1 MNLGWEF
8 IPTPINLTNL
18 VKESIMLNNVLK
30 FVIGGAAVVGAIA
43 AIDAVIEAKEA
54 AKKAAKEKADA
65 EYKQTQEEFA
75 KARAEL
81 DPTTRSFN
89 EDYAKACLRQYGM
102 ALSMLKSSPD
112 NEILLGMAAERRR
125 NLFEVQRDFAVR
137 FSNTGLELVDL
148 ARDYTD
154 QEMIELVKRELAA
167 RA

>member
-1 MNLGWEF
+1 
-8 IPTPINLTNL
+8 
-18 VKESIMLNNVLK
+18 MLNNVLK
-30 FVIGGAAVVGAIA
+30 FVAAGAVVVGAIA
-43 AIDAVIEAKEA
+43 AIDAVIESKEA
-54 AKKAAKEKADA
+54 AKKAAKEKADAEFRRIERAIDA

-137 FSNTGLELVDL
+137 FSDTGLELVDL

>member
-1 MNLGWEF
+1 
-8 IPTPINLTNL
+8 
-18 VKESIMLNNVLK
+18 MLSNVLK

-43 AIDAVIEAKEA
+43 AIDAIAEAKEA

-65 EYKQTQEEFA
+65 EFRRIERAIDLEFKQAQEEY
-75 KARAEL
+75 AREREEWKQS
-81 DPTTRSFN
+81 RSSAFN

-102 ALSMLKSSPD
+102 ALSMLKASPD
-112 NEILLGMAAERRR
+112 NEIILGMAAERRR

-137 FSNTGLELVDL
+137 FANTGLEAVDL
-148 ARDYTD
+148 SKDYSD

>member
-1 MNLGWEF
+1 
-8 IPTPINLTNL
+8 
-18 VKESIMLNNVLK
+18 MLNNVLK
-30 FVIGGAAVVGAIA
+30 FVAAGAVVVGAIA
-43 AIDAVIEAKEA
+43 AIDAVIESKEV
-54 AKKAAKEKADA
+54 AKKAAKEKADAEFRRIERAIDA

-102 ALSMLKSSPD
+102 ALSMLKASPD
-112 NEILLGMAAERRR
+112 NEIVLGMAAERRR

>member
-1 MNLGWEF
+1 
-8 IPTPINLTNL
+8 
-18 VKESIMLNNVLK
+18 MLNNVLK
-30 FVIGGAAVVGAIA
+30 FVAAGAVVVGTIA
-43 AIDAVIEAKEA
+43 AIDAVIESKEA
-54 AKKAAKEKADA
+54 AKKAAKEKADAEFRRIERAIDA

-102 ALSMLKSSPD
+102 ALSMLKASPD
-112 NEILLGMAAERRR
+112 NEIVLGMAAERRR

-137 FSNTGLELVDL
+137 FSSAGLELVDL
-148 ARDYTD
+148 ARDYAD
-154 QEMIELVKRELAA
+154 QEMIELVKHELAA

>member
-1 MNLGWEF
+1 
-8 IPTPINLTNL
+8 
-18 VKESIMLNNVLK
+18 MLNNVLK
-30 FVIGGAAVVGAIA
+30 FVAAGAVVVGAIA
-43 AIDAVIEAKEA
+43 AIDAIAEAKEA

-65 EYKQTQEEFA
+65 ELRRVERAIDAEFKRTQEEFA
-75 KARAEL
+75 KAREEL
-81 DPTTRSFN
+81 DPTTSSFN

-102 ALSMLKSSPD
+102 TLSMLKASPE

-137 FSNTGLELVDL
+137 FANTGLESVDL

-154 QEMIELVKRELAA
+154 QEMVELVKRELAA